1 MVGSPVGKLS
11 SRRCCCSCECCYTL
25 HSRSTGQP
33 LAPGSLRITHQTTA
47 PLPPPPRS
55 DLLSGTRSSRLYRS
69 LILGGKAL
77 TASAYAS
84 YPADKYPATFSL
96 YSIPAKGG

>member
-1 MVGSPVGKLS
+1 MSVV
-11 SRRCCCSCECCYTL
+11 L

-33 LAPGSLRITHQTTA
+33 LAPGCAQQPNNSTVA
-47 PLPPPPRS
+47 PLPRS